1 MKNYRFDETCQG
13 SVPQSIFAFLISD
26 SFEDTIR
33 TAVSMGGDA
42 DTMGAIAGAIAGA
55 YYGVPDDI
63 KEKVKE
69 FLTTDLL
76 QIVENFDSRFYIPK
90 IN

>member
-1 MKNYRFDETCQG
+1 
-13 SVPQSIFAFLISD
+13 
-26 SFEDTIR
+26 
-33 TAVSMGGDA
+33 MGGDA

-55 YYGVPDDI
+55 YYGVPNKI

-69 FLTTDLL
+69 FLSTDLL
-76 QIVENFDSRFYIPK
+76 QIVEDFDSRFHMPQ